1 MACTSHVLALILT
14 PSAKYNNLQIK
25 RFRFHWWGKIP
36 RQRNTNNLSTK
47 ILGDV
52 DIIRYLCTA
61 MSRLIDHIADFL
73 KVNGF
78 ELSFQ
83 IRHEFDV
90 IFTRTLDGRHTKVIL
105 PLEISA
111 RTIEEAEA
119 ESENAEYAIR
129 MITREAGYPLII
141 TEDRWRSQRQMMKAR
156 LLAHLELF
164 SQAYARNCEVRR
176 IEKAE
181 AQEFLNRNHSYGD
194 AACKYRYGLFLKRHT
209 GHIAAEMGF
218 PIGSGMTDGEP
229 GTTDGKVEVPDGK
242 VGRTS
247 SPVIL
252 NEVKNLSEETLIA
265 VATFSNARRWVKEGK
280 EIRSYEWTRYAS
292 LPDLRVSG
300 GMGKMLKAFIKEV
313 HPDDIM
319 SYADLEWSE
328 GKVYER
334 LGFEAETRKEPVTF
348 TIDPQTW
355 ERTAIRRSPVKPGM
369 TEEKP
374 GMTEEKPRL
383 TEEKPRLT
391 EEKPRLTEGMLRIT
405 EGDNVIPDL
414 IGDLFFRN
422 FGSRKFRLKLTDY
435 K

>member
-1 MACTSHVLALILT
+1 
-14 PSAKYNNLQIK
+14 
-25 RFRFHWWGKIP
+25 
-36 RQRNTNNLSTK
+36 
-47 ILGDV
+47 
-52 DIIRYLCTA
+52 
-61 MSRLIDHIADFL
+61 MSRLIDNIADFL
-73 KVNGF
+73 VANGF

-83 IRHEFDV
+83 IRHDFDV
-90 IFTRTLDGRHTKVIL
+90 IVTRTLDGRRTKVIL

-111 RTIEEAEA
+111 GAIEEAEA

-129 MITREAGYPLII
+129 MIKREAGYPLII
-141 TEDRWRSQRQMMKAR
+141 TEDRWRSQRQMMEAR

-181 AQEFLNRNHSYGD
+181 AQEFLNRNHSYGY

-218 PIGSGMTDGEP
+218 PIRSGMTDGEP
-229 GTTDGKVEVPDGK
+229 GTTDGKPGMTDREPGMTDVEPGTTNGKVEVPDEM

-252 NEVKNLSEETLIA
+252 NEVKNLSEGTLIA

-300 GMGKMLKAFIKEV
+300 GMGKMLKAFIKEIQ
-313 HPDDIM
+313 PDDIM

-328 GKVYER
+328 GEVYER
-334 LGFEAETRKEPVTF
+334 LGFDAETRKEPVTF
-348 TIDPQTW
+348 IINPLTW
-355 ERTAIRRSPVKPGM
+355 ERKAIRRSPVKPGM

-374 GMTEEKPRL
+374 
-383 TEEKPRLT
+383 
-391 EEKPRLTEGMLRIT
+391 RLTEGMLRMA

>member
-1 MACTSHVLALILT
+1 
-14 PSAKYNNLQIK
+14 
-25 RFRFHWWGKIP
+25 
-36 RQRNTNNLSTK
+36 
-47 ILGDV
+47 
-52 DIIRYLCTA
+52 

-73 KVNGF
+73 VENGF

-83 IRHEFDV
+83 IRHDFDV
-90 IFTRTLDGRHTKVIL
+90 IVTRTLDGRHTKVIL

-141 TEDRWRSQRQMMKAR
+141 TEDRWRSQRQMMEAR

-218 PIGSGMTDGEP
+218 PIGSGMTDGKT
-229 GTTDGKVEVPDGK
+229 GVPDGK
-242 VGRTS
+242 VVPSS

-252 NEVKNLSEETLIA
+252 NEVKNLSEGTLIA
-265 VATFSNARRWVKEGK
+265 VATFSNARRWIKEGK

-313 HPDDIM
+313 QPDDIM

-328 GKVYER
+328 GEVYER

-355 ERTAIRRSPVKPGM
+355 ERTAIRRSPVKPRM

-374 GMTEEKPRL
+374 G
-383 TEEKPRLT
+383 
-391 EEKPRLTEGMLRIT
+391 IT
-405 EGDNVIPDL
+405 EGDNVIPDQ

>member
-1 MACTSHVLALILT
+1 M
-14 PSAKYNNLQIK
+14 
-25 RFRFHWWGKIP
+25 GKIP
-36 RQRNTNNLSTK
+36 HRQNTNNLSTK

-52 DIIRYLCTA
+52 DNISYLCTA

-73 KVNGF
+73 VENGF

-83 IRHEFDV
+83 IRHDFDV
-90 IFTRTLDGRHTKVIL
+90 IVTRTLEGRHTKVVL

-119 ESENAEYAIR
+119 ESEKAEHAIR

-141 TEDRWRSQRQMMKAR
+141 TEDRWNRQRAMMEAR
-156 LLAHLELF
+156 LLAHMEVHH
-164 SQAYARNCEVRR
+164 QAYARNCEVRR

-209 GHIAAEMGF
+209 GHIAAEME
-218 PIGSGMTDGEP
+218 I
-229 GTTDGKVEVPDGK
+229 
-242 VGRTS
+242 

-252 NEVKNLSEETLIA
+252 NEVKNLSPGTLIA
-265 VATFSNARRWVKEGK
+265 VATFSNARKWIKDGK

-300 GMGKMLKAFIKEV
+300 GMGKLLKAFIKEV
-313 HPDDIM
+313 QPDDIM

-328 GKVYER
+328 GEVYER
-334 LGFEAETRKEPVTF
+334 LGFEAEAEKEPVTF

-355 ERTAIRRSPVKPGM
+355 ERKAIRRSLDKLGMTEENLGM
-369 TEEKP
+369 TEEKL
-374 GMTEEKPRL
+374 G
-383 TEEKPRLT
+383 
-391 EEKPRLTEGMLRIT
+391 
-405 EGDNVIPDL
+405 N
-414 IGDLFFRN
+414 LFFCN
-422 FGSRKFRLKLTDY
+422 FGSRKYRLTLTDY
-435 K
+435 R

>member
-1 MACTSHVLALILT
+1 M
-14 PSAKYNNLQIK
+14 
-25 RFRFHWWGKIP
+25 GKIP
-36 RQRNTNNLSTK
+36 HRQNTNNLSTK

-52 DIIRYLCTA
+52 DNIRYLCTD
-61 MSRLIDHIADFL
+61 MSRLIDNIAEFL
-73 KVNGF
+73 VENGF

-83 IRHEFDV
+83 IRHDFDV
-90 IFTRTLDGRHTKVIL
+90 IVTRTLDGRHTKVIL

-119 ESENAEYAIR
+119 ESENAEYAIW

-141 TEDRWRSQRQMMKAR
+141 TEDRWRSQRQMMEAR

-181 AQEFLNRNHSYGD
+181 AQEFLNRNHSYGY

-218 PIGSGMTDGEP
+218 PIRSGMTDGEPGMTDGEP
-229 GTTDGKVEVPDGK
+229 GTTNGKVEVPDEK

-252 NEVKNLSEETLIA
+252 NEVKNLSEGTLIA

-300 GMGKMLKAFIKEV
+300 GMGKMLKAFIKEIQ
-313 HPDDIM
+313 PDDIM

-328 GKVYER
+328 GEVYER

-355 ERTAIRRSPVKPGM
+355 ERKAIRRSPVKPGM

-374 GMTEEKPRL
+374 
-383 TEEKPRLT
+383 
-391 EEKPRLTEGMLRIT
+391 RLTEGMLRMA

>member
-1 MACTSHVLALILT
+1 M
-14 PSAKYNNLQIK
+14 
-25 RFRFHWWGKIP
+25 GKIP
-36 RQRNTNNLSTK
+36 HRQNTNNLSTK

-52 DIIRYLCTA
+52 DNIRYLCTD
-61 MSRLIDHIADFL
+61 MSRLIDNIADFL
-73 KVNGF
+73 VANGF

-83 IRHEFDV
+83 IRHDFDV
-90 IFTRTLDGRHTKVIL
+90 IVTRTLDGRRTKVIL

-111 RTIEEAEA
+111 GTIEEAEA
-119 ESENAEYAIR
+119 ESDNAEDAIR

-141 TEDRWRSQRQMMKAR
+141 TEDRWRSQRQMMEAR

-218 PIGSGMTDGEP
+218 PIRSGMTDGEP

-252 NEVKNLSEETLIA
+252 NEVKNLSEGALIA

-313 HPDDIM
+313 QPDDIM

-328 GKVYER
+328 GEVYER

-383 TEEKPRLT
+383 TE
-391 EEKPRLTEGMLRIT
+391 GMLRIT
-405 EGDNVIPDL
+405 EGDNVIPDQ

>member
-1 MACTSHVLALILT
+1 
-14 PSAKYNNLQIK
+14 
-25 RFRFHWWGKIP
+25 
-36 RQRNTNNLSTK
+36 
-47 ILGDV
+47 
-52 DIIRYLCTA
+52 
-61 MSRLIDHIADFL
+61 MSRLIDNIADFL
-73 KVNGF
+73 VANGF

-83 IRHEFDV
+83 IRHDFDV
-90 IFTRTLDGRHTKVIL
+90 IVTRTLDGRHTKVIL

-141 TEDRWRSQRQMMKAR
+141 TEDRWRSQRQMMEAR

-181 AQEFLNRNHSYGD
+181 AQEFLNRNHSYGY

-229 GTTDGKVEVPDGK
+229 GTTNGKVEVPDEK

-252 NEVKNLSEETLIA
+252 NEVKNLSEGTLIA

-300 GMGKMLKAFIKEV
+300 GMGKMLKAVIKEG

-328 GKVYER
+328 GEVYER
-334 LGFEAETRKEPVTF
+334 LGFDAETRKEPVTF
-348 TIDPQTW
+348 TIDPLTW
-355 ERTAIRRSPVKPGM
+355 ERKAIRRSPVNPGM

-374 GMTEEKPRL
+374 GMTEENPGMAEEKPGM
-383 TEEKPRLT
+383 TEEKL
-391 EEKPRLTEGMLRIT
+391 GIT

-422 FGSRKFRLKLTDY
+422 FGSRKFRMKLTDY

>member
-1 MACTSHVLALILT
+1 M
-14 PSAKYNNLQIK
+14 
-25 RFRFHWWGKIP
+25 GKIP
-36 RQRNTNNLSTK
+36 HRQNTNNLSTK

-52 DIIRYLCTA
+52 DNIRYLCTD
-61 MSRLIDHIADFL
+61 MSRLIDNIADFL
-73 KVNGF
+73 VANGF

-83 IRHEFDV
+83 IRHDFDV
-90 IFTRTLDGRHTKVIL
+90 IVTRTLDGRHTKVIL

-119 ESENAEYAIR
+119 ESENAEDAIR

-141 TEDRWRSQRQMMKAR
+141 TEDRWRSQRQMMEAR

-218 PIGSGMTDGEP
+218 PIRSGMTD
-229 GTTDGKVEVPDGK
+229 
-242 VGRTS
+242 
-247 SPVIL
+247 
-252 NEVKNLSEETLIA
+252 EVKNLSEGTLIA
-265 VATFSNARRWVKEGK
+265 VATFSNARRWIKEGK
-280 EIRSYEWTRYAS
+280 EIRSFEWTRYAS

-313 HPDDIM
+313 QPDDIM

-328 GKVYER
+328 GEVYER
-334 LGFEAETRKEPVTF
+334 LGFEAEARKEPVTF

-355 ERTAIRRSPVKPGM
+355 ERKAIRRSPVRPGM

-383 TEEKPRLT
+383 TE
-391 EEKPRLTEGMLRIT
+391 GMFRMT

>member
-1 MACTSHVLALILT
+1 
-14 PSAKYNNLQIK
+14 
-25 RFRFHWWGKIP
+25 
-36 RQRNTNNLSTK
+36 
-47 ILGDV
+47 
-52 DIIRYLCTA
+52 
-61 MSRLIDHIADFL
+61 MSRLIDNIADFL
-73 KVNGF
+73 VENGF

-83 IRHEFDV
+83 IRHDFDV
-90 IFTRTLDGRHTKVIL
+90 IVTRTLDGRHIKVIL

-111 RTIEEAEA
+111 GTIEEAEA
-119 ESENAEYAIR
+119 ESDNAEDAIR

-141 TEDRWRSQRQMMKAR
+141 TEDRWRSQRQMMEAR

-181 AQEFLNRNHSYGD
+181 AQEFLNRNHSYGY

-229 GTTDGKVEVPDGK
+229 GMTDGEPGTTDREPGTTDRETEVPNRE

-252 NEVKNLSEETLIA
+252 NEVKNLSEGLLIA

-313 HPDDIM
+313 QPDDIM

-328 GKVYER
+328 GEVYER
-334 LGFEAETRKEPVTF
+334 LGFEAEARKEPVTF

-355 ERTAIRRSPVKPGM
+355 ERTAIKRSLDQLGM
-369 TEEKP
+369 TEDRT
-374 GMTEEKPRL
+374 GMTEDRTGMTEDRTGMTEDRTGMTEDRTGMTEDRTGMTSPPVILNEVKNLPEKAR
-383 TEEKPRLT
+383 
-391 EEKPRLTEGMLRIT
+391 
-405 EGDNVIPDL
+405 N
-414 IGDLFFRN
+414 LFFRN
-422 FGSRKFRLKLTDY
+422 FGSRKFRMKLTDY

>member
-1 MACTSHVLALILT
+1 MG
-14 PSAKYNNLQIK
+14 
-25 RFRFHWWGKIP
+25 GKIP
-36 RQRNTNNLSTK
+36 HRQNTNNLSTK

-52 DIIRYLCTA
+52 DNIRYLCTD
-61 MSRLIDHIADFL
+61 MSRLIDNIAEFL
-73 KVNGF
+73 VANGF

-83 IRHEFDV
+83 IRHDFDV
-90 IFTRTLDGRHTKVIL
+90 IVTRTLDGRHTKVIL

-111 RTIEEAEA
+111 GTIEEAEA
-119 ESENAEYAIR
+119 ESENTEYAIR

-141 TEDRWRSQRQMMKAR
+141 TEDRWRSQRQMMEAR

-181 AQEFLNRNHSYGD
+181 AQEFLNRNHSYGY

-218 PIGSGMTDGEP
+218 PIRSGMTDGEP

-252 NEVKNLSEETLIA
+252 NEVKNLSEGTLIA

-328 GKVYER
+328 GEVYER
-334 LGFEAETRKEPVTF
+334 LGFDAETRKEPVTF
-348 TIDPQTW
+348 IIDPLTW
-355 ERTAIRRSPVKPGM
+355 ERKAIRRSPVKPGM

-374 GMTEEKPRL
+374 GMTE
-383 TEEKPRLT
+383 
-391 EEKPRLTEGMLRIT
+391 
-405 EGDNVIPDL
+405 GDNVIPDL
-414 IGDLFFRN
+414 IGDLCFRN

>member
-1 MACTSHVLALILT
+1 
-14 PSAKYNNLQIK
+14 
-25 RFRFHWWGKIP
+25 
-36 RQRNTNNLSTK
+36 
-47 ILGDV
+47 
-52 DIIRYLCTA
+52 
-61 MSRLIDHIADFL
+61 MSRLIDNIAEFL
-73 KVNGF
+73 VANGF

-83 IRHEFDV
+83 IRHDFDV
-90 IFTRTLDGRHTKVIL
+90 IVTRTLDGRHTKVIL

-119 ESENAEYAIR
+119 ESENAEDAIR

-141 TEDRWRSQRQMMKAR
+141 TEDRWRSQRQMMEAR

-218 PIGSGMTDGEP
+218 PIRSGMTDGEPGMTDGEP
-229 GTTDGKVEVPDGK
+229 GTTNMEPGTTDGEPGTTNGKVEVPDEK

-252 NEVKNLSEETLIA
+252 NEVKNLSEGTLIA

-313 HPDDIM
+313 QPDDIM

-328 GKVYER
+328 GEVYER

-355 ERTAIRRSPVKPGM
+355 ERKAIRRSPVKPGM

-374 GMTEEKPRL
+374 
-383 TEEKPRLT
+383 
-391 EEKPRLTEGMLRIT
+391 RLTEGMLRMA